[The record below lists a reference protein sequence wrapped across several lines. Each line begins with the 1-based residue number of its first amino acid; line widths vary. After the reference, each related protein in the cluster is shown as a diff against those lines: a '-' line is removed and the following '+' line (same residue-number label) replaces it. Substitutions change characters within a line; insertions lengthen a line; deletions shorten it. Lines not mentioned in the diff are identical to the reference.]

1 MILEWLTKNRRWVIA
16 GCAIVILFTILVEVF
31 SSYSWAESILSYFQ
45 HWSLALGA
53 GATLALAYIAYI
65 SILENRRIQETNRIE
80 ERDRLASARIRD
92 WAEMIINALGTPTKE
107 ILFEKKKSEET
118 MKIQPGLSK
127 TVGIL
132 YDAER
137 LDSTLNNRVK
147 DAVFLLQK
155 YDARLMGKE
164 QIEEWKDKLKLQ
176 EEIEPIKSL
185 EEMRDSIMELLTALS
200 DVINSATD
208 ELVPKR

>member
-164 QIEEWKDKLKLQ
+164 QIEEWKDKRKLQ